1 MRSWYNGD
9 SIVVVGND
17 IVIDLFVCSK
27 WHHSLTYITTRDDK
41 DFIGSTFY
49 KDKRTYVVNICN
61 VYVWFLL
68 LITLQEDFL
77 NKNIWQKS
85 IMESLSK
92 YNTYKQNN
100 FFFSETML
108 GFSI

>member
-1 MRSWYNGD
+1 MY
-9 SIVVVGND
+9 
-17 IVIDLFVCSK
+17 LCS
-27 WHHSLTYITTRDDK
+27 
-41 DFIGSTFY
+41 
-49 KDKRTYVVNICN
+49 ICN

-92 YNTYKQNN
+92 YNTYKQSN